1 MIPKPNAKNAG
12 GTPIELRADDVPL
25 VLVGIAPLPLPLP
38 LPDADDLVP
47 VALAVPEVLV
57 DAAKKRSVD
66 WKVLQFDE
74 EGTRGV

>member
-12 GTPIELRADDVPL
+12 GTPIELRADDVPP

-47 VALAVPEVLV
+47 VALAVPEVL
-57 DAAKKRSVD
+57 
-66 WKVLQFDE
+66 
-74 EGTRGV
+74 